1 MFVSWLLTRFQR
13 EEGQGMTEYALILG
27 AIAVLVVVA
36 FVLLQDQIVILISNI
51 AASIQAT
58 VPPAATP

>member
-27 AIAVLVVVA
+27 AIAVLVVAA
-36 FVLLQDQIVILISNI
+36 FVVLGTEINALIGLVGDALAN
-51 AASIQAT
+51 A
-58 VPPAATP
+58 VNPPPP